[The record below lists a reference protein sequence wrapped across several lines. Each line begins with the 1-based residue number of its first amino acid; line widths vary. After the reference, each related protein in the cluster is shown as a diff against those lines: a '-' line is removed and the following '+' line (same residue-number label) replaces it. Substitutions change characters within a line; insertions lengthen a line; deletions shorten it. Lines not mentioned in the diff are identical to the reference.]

1 VTAYTADLQSETFRP
16 AAIRLVVD
24 GHEIVRAGLRAILAA
39 EPDLE
44 VVGETG
50 TDDDPLALVAQTQP
64 DVLLLNPQLRA
75 RSGPDVCAQL
85 VEHMPRLRILVVST
99 YAEIDLV
106 KACIAAGAH
115 GYVIKNVGRAELT
128 EAVRAVHG
136 GDVAVSSTTAAR
148 VIDQMRTLVRV
159 RTSRTDWR
167 SLTLPT
173 LDPDLD
179 PHHTATV
186 SDLSPL
192 TSREREVLDHLLDG
206 ERVHTIA
213 DALFVSQSTVRNHL
227 SSIFKKVGVHSQAE
241 LLRRLRSSDAPS
253 QVPRSID

>member
-1 VTAYTADLQSETFRP
+1 VTAHAADLESETSQHRT
-16 AAIRLVVD
+16 IRLVVD
-24 GHEIVRAGLRAILAA
+24 GHEIVRAGLTAILAA

-50 TDDDPLALVAQTQP
+50 TNDDPLALVAQTQP

-75 RSGPDVCAQL
+75 RSGPDVCTQL
-85 VEHMPRLRILVVST
+85 VERMPRLRILVVST
-99 YAEIDLV
+99 YAEIELV

-128 EAVRAVHG
+128 QAVRAVHG
-136 GDVAVSSTTAAR
+136 GDVTVSSTTAAR
-148 VIDQMRTLVRV
+148 VIDQMRALVRV

-167 SLTLPT
+167 SLTVPT
-173 LDPDLD
+173 PGPTTDRHPIAAV
-179 PHHTATV
+179 P
-186 SDLSPL
+186 DLSPL
-192 TSREREVLDHLLDG
+192 TSREREVLDRLRDG

-241 LLRRLRSSDAPS
+241 LLGRLHSE
-253 QVPRSID
+253 